1 MSRCATGRFLLTTLL
16 LASAGCATTSPFIDP
31 VGGGSAFSFSTG
43 RGLQDFPSTLSAVA
57 PAVVSAMDDLKMG
70 EVRQSQDG
78 TIVRIEAR
86 AEDARPVTVSSFFRP
101 RHFGNA
107 LLAAALLSVISVA
120 LDALSLIPPTIVFNL
135 VALLAVAVF
144 SFFALFTIAF
154 ATDRD
159 LPPIEAL
166 KASFTTVR
174 SDIGSTLLSWL
185 VQFAVVL
192 VGALLCFVGLV
203 VAAPV
208 ALLIQVY
215 TYRRLSGGPVAP

>member
-1 MSRCATGRFLLTTLL
+1 MYAVVGLILHALIFVLL
-16 LASAGCATTSPFIDP
+16 GGGDATTSNAD
-31 VGGGSAFSFSTG
+31 GNYSASFSG
-43 RGLQDFPSTLSAVA
+43 GLGGV
-57 PAVVSAMDDLKMG
+57 
-70 EVRQSQDG
+70 G
-78 TIVRIEAR
+78 TIILQFVFFAYTIFVQA
-86 AEDARPVTVSSFFRP
+86 AFLSGALDIADARPVTVSSFFKP

-107 LLAAALLSVISVA
+107 LLAAALLSVISVV

-154 ATDRD
+154 AIDRD

-174 SDIGSTLLSWL
+174 SDIGSALLSWL
-185 VQFAVVL
+185 VQFAIVL
-192 VGALLCFVGLV
+192 VGFLLCFVGVV

-208 ALLIQVY
+208 ALLLQVY

>member
-1 MSRCATGRFLLTTLL
+1 VPLIVALLVYAVAGLILYGLVFVLL
-16 LASAGCATTSPFIDP
+16 GGADASTSNAD
-31 VGGGSAFSFSTG
+31 GNYGASFSG
-43 RGLQDFPSTLSAVA
+43 SMGGVGAIVLQIVIFVYTIFVQAAFLSGALDIA
-57 PAVVSAMDDLKMG
+57 
-70 EVRQSQDG
+70 DG
-78 TIVRIEAR
+78 
-86 AEDARPVTVSSFFRP
+86 RPVTVSSFFKP

-120 LDALSLIPPTIVFNL
+120 LDAVSLIPPTILFNL

-174 SDIGSTLLSWL
+174 SDIGSALLSWL
-185 VQFAVVL
+185 VQFAIVL
-192 VGALLCFVGLV
+192 VGAFLCLVGLV